1 MTVVL
6 ERART
11 LRRHDR
17 EHTGEAKWDDYVAE
31 CAAFGERPMSRR
43 EFERRRD
50 EQREHLPGSGR
61 CC

>member
-6 ERART
+6 EMARK
-11 LRRHDR
+11 LRRHVR
-17 EHTGEAKWDDYVAE
+17 ELTGEAKWDDYVAE
-31 CAAFGERPMSRR
+31 CAAFGERPMSRS